1 MIHGLIGQVAGAA
14 SVEAAEMVLSGQ
26 AQLGQIE
33 DLIAKGMNKFFQSY
47 GPQIAQQF
55 SAVAEPAARKSA
67 EIIGP
72 VVEQKL
78 KEYGPTFAII
88 MGAVLGAFFLTG
100 IFSARRIKQARR
112 NPKWN
117 LSRAAA

>member
-1 MIHGLIGQVAGAA
+1 MISGLIGQVAGAA

-33 DLIAKGMNKFFQSY
+33 NIIAGTMSKFFDKF

-55 SAVAEPAARKSA
+55 SALAEPAAKKSA

-72 VVEQKL
+72 VVEEKL
-78 KEYGPTFAII
+78 KDYGPTFAMI
-88 MGAVLGAFFLTG
+88 MGAVLGVFYLTG
-100 IFSARRIKQARR
+100 IFTARKVKQARG
-112 NPKWN
+112 NPWRR
-117 LSRAAA
+117 RAA